1 MSPVGERREWLEV
14 RLDQAHRRTAAE
26 SIESFASQLE
36 EDEATSFLRLARLLR
51 VGRDE
56 FLLDHDQAHDL
67 LTSLDESS
75 RLSTLRARLRA
86 FIDEG

>member
-26 SIESFASQLE
+26 SIEGFASLLD
-36 EDEATSFLRLARLLR
+36 EDEAVSFLKLARMLR

-56 FLLDHDQAHDL
+56 FLLDADQAHDL
-67 LTSLDESS
+67 LTSLDESG